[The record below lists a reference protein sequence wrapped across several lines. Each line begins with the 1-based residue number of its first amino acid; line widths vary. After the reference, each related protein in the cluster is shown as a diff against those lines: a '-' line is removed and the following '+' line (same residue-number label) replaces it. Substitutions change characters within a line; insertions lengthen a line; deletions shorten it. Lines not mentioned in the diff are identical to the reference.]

1 MNILHQ
7 FLEALRGLASNKLR
21 SALTVLGI
29 VIGVA
34 AVIAML
40 AIGRGA
46 QNSISSS
53 IESIGTNLLYITSGN
68 RNVRDLRNPKP
79 LTISDALALA
89 DPTNAPFILRVAPV
103 IQGRGDVSYSGESTN
118 TGIYGVTAVYALV
131 SNLKVSEGEL
141 ISDNHLTSRAPVA
154 VIGVD
159 VANALFGRSAN
170 LVGETIRVMGQ
181 PFRVIGVLESKG
193 GGGFG
198 SQDNQILVP
207 LTTAQ
212 SRLLRRVNRDQV
224 DSISVQAV
232 DANSVSKAVEEV
244 TQILATRH
252 RTQVGKED
260 FSILNQQDILST
272 AQSITGV
279 LTIFLGGIAAIS
291 LLVGGIGI
299 MNIMFVSVT
308 ERTREIGL
316 RKAVGARK
324 LDIMIQFLVE
334 ASVLSLIGGMIGILL
349 AWGIATVVGQIAS
362 ASNVNIRPAIQLD
375 MVLLATLFSA
385 GVGMFFGF
393 YPSLRAA
400 NLQPVEALRSE

>member
-1 MNILHQ
+1 MSIFHQ
-7 FLEALRGLASNKLR
+7 FYEALRGLSTNKLR
-21 SALTVLGI
+21 STLTVLGI

-40 AIGRGA
+40 AIGQGA

-68 RNVRDLRNPKP
+68 RNVRNLRNPKP
-79 LTISDALALA
+79 LTLGDANALE
-89 DPTNAPFILRVAPV
+89 DRGNAPAVLRVAPV
-103 IQGRGDVSYSGESTN
+103 IQSLGEVSYSGEN
-118 TGIYGVTAVYALV
+118 TTTSILGVTATYAQV
-131 SNLKVSEGEL
+131 SNLKASEGRL
-141 ISDNHLTSRAPVA
+141 ILVTDLTSRDAVA

-159 VANALFGRSAN
+159 VANSLFGRSVN
-170 LVGETIRVMGQ
+170 LVGEKIRVIGQ

-198 SQDNQILVP
+198 SQDNRILIP

-212 SRLLRRVNRDQV
+212 SRVIRHTNREEV
-224 DSISVQAV
+224 DSILVQAV
-232 DANSVSKAVEEV
+232 DANSVNKAVEQV
-244 TQILATRH
+244 THILATRH
-252 RTQVGKED
+252 RTPIGSED

-272 AQSITGV
+272 AQTITGV

-299 MNIMFVSVT
+299 MNIMYVSVS

-324 LDIMIQFLVE
+324 IDILIQFLVE
-334 ASVLSLIGGMIGILL
+334 SSVLSLIGGSLGVLL
-349 AWGIATVVGQIAS
+349 AWGIATVVGRVAAAS
-362 ASNVNIRPAIQLD
+362 GP
-375 MVLLATLFSA
+375 
-385 GVGMFFGF
+385 G
-393 YPSLRAA
+393 
-400 NLQPVEALRSE
+400 

>member
-7 FLEALRGLASNKLR
+7 ILEALRGLSSNKLR

-46 QNSISSS
+46 QNSISGS
-53 IESIGTNLLYITSGN
+53 IESIGTNLIYIYSGN
-68 RNVRDLRNPKP
+68 ANVENLTNPKP
-79 LTISDALALA
+79 LTLSDAIALA
-89 DPTNAPFILRVAPV
+89 DPASAPSVLRTAPV

-118 TGIYGVTAVYALV
+118 TSILGVTSDFSTVT
-131 SNLKVSEGEL
+131 NLKASEGEL
-141 ISDNHLTSRAPVA
+141 ISDNQYTSRAAVA
-154 VIGVD
+154 VIGID
-159 VANALFGRSAN
+159 VANSLFGRAEN
-170 LVGETIRVMGQ
+170 VVGETVRIEGQ

-193 GGGFG
+193 GSGFG
-198 SQDNQILVP
+198 SQDDRVLIP

-212 SRLLRRVNRDQV
+212 SRLLKRSGLGQIDT
-224 DSISVQAV
+224 IYVQAI
-232 DANSVSKAVEEV
+232 DANSVSEAVEEV
-244 TQILATRH
+244 TQILADRH
-252 RTQVGKED
+252 HTETGRED
-260 FSILNQQDILST
+260 FSVLNQQDILSI
-272 AQSITGV
+272 AQSITSV

-299 MNIMFVSVT
+299 MNIMYVSVT

-334 ASVLSLIGGMIGILL
+334 SSILSLIGGMIGILL
-349 AWGIATVVGQIAS
+349 AWGIASVVGQIAMANS
-362 ASNVNIRPAIQLD
+362 VDINPKIELD
-375 MVLLATLFSA
+375 MVLLATFFSA

>member
-7 FLEALRGLASNKLR
+7 IFEAFRGLATNKLR

-53 IESIGTNLLYITSGN
+53 IESIGTNLLYVYSGN
-68 RNVRDLRNPKP
+68 RNVENLINPKP
-79 LTISDALALA
+79 LTLSDALALI
-89 DPTNAPFILRVAPV
+89 DPVNAPSVLRVAPV
-103 IQGRGDVSYSGESTN
+103 IQGRGEVSYSGESTN
-118 TGIYGVTAVYALV
+118 TSIYGVTPDFAIVT
-131 SNLKVSEGEL
+131 NLKASEGEL
-141 ISDNHLTSRAPVA
+141 ISDSQNTSRMAVA

-159 VANALFGRSAN
+159 VANSLFGRSIN
-170 LVGETIRVMGQ
+170 LVGETIRVGGQ

-198 SQDNQILVP
+198 SQDDQILIP

-212 SRLLRRVNRDQV
+212 IRIIKRPSRDLV
-224 DSISVQAV
+224 DILYVQAV
-232 DANSVSKAVEEV
+232 DANSVSNAVDEV
-244 TQILATRH
+244 TQILGARH
-252 RTQVGKED
+252 HNEIGKED
-260 FSILNQQDILST
+260 FSILNQQDILSI
-272 AQSITGV
+272 AESITSV

-299 MNIMFVSVT
+299 MNIMYVSVT

-316 RKAVGARK
+316 RTAVGARK
-324 LDIMIQFLVE
+324 LEIMIQFLVE
-334 ASVLSLIGGMIGILL
+334 SSVLSLIGGLIGILL
-349 AWGIATVVGQIAS
+349 AWGIATVVGRIAS
-362 ASNVNIRPAIQLD
+362 ANDVDIRPVIQLN

>member
-1 MNILHQ
+1 MNIIHQ
-7 FLEALRGLASNKLR
+7 FFEALRGLSSNKLR

-34 AVIAML
+34 AVIALL

-46 QNSISSS
+46 QNSISGS
-53 IESIGTNLLYITSGN
+53 IESIGTNLLYVSSGN
-68 RNVRDLRNPKP
+68 RNVANLTNPKP
-79 LTISDALALA
+79 LTFNDALALA
-89 DPTNAPFILRVAPV
+89 DPANAPSIFRVAPV
-103 IQGRGDVSYSGESTN
+103 IQGRGEVSYSGESAT
-118 TGIYGVTAVYALV
+118 TSILGVTPDFALV
-131 SNLKVSEGEL
+131 TNLKASEGEL
-141 ISDNHLTSRAPVA
+141 ISYVQYTNRSPVA

-159 VANALFGRSAN
+159 VANSLFGRPQN

-181 PFRVIGVLESKG
+181 PFLVIGVLESKG

-198 SQDNQILVP
+198 SQDNRILVP

-212 SRLLRRVNRDQV
+212 SRLIKRASPGEV
-224 DSISVQAV
+224 DTIYVQAV
-232 DANSVSKAVEEV
+232 DAKSISKAEEEV
-244 TQILATRH
+244 TQILGSRH
-252 RTQVGKED
+252 HNEIGKED
-260 FSILNQQDILST
+260 FSILNQQDILSI
-272 AQSITGV
+272 AQSITSV

-299 MNIMFVSVT
+299 MNIMYVSVT

-334 ASVLSLIGGMIGILL
+334 SSVLSLIGGAIGILL
-349 AWGIATVVGQIAS
+349 AWGIATVVGRIAS
-362 ASNVNIRPAIQLD
+362 ASNVDIRPTIQLN

>member
-7 FLEALRGLASNKLR
+7 ILEALRGLSSNKLR

-46 QNSISSS
+46 QNSISGS
-53 IESIGTNLLYITSGN
+53 IESIGTNLIYIYSGN
-68 RNVRDLRNPKP
+68 ANVKNLTNLKP
-79 LTISDALALA
+79 LTLSDAIALA
-89 DPTNAPFILRVAPV
+89 DPASAPSVLRTAPV

-118 TGIYGVTAVYALV
+118 TSILGVTSDFSLV
-131 SNLKVSEGEL
+131 TNLKASEGEL
-141 ISDNHLTSRAPVA
+141 ISDMHYTSRAAVA

-159 VANALFGRSAN
+159 VANSLFGRAEN
-170 LVGETIRVMGQ
+170 VVGETVRIEGQ

-193 GGGFG
+193 GSGFG
-198 SQDNQILVP
+198 SQDDRVLIP

-212 SRLLRRVNRDQV
+212 SRLLKRSSLGQIDT
-224 DSISVQAV
+224 IYVQAI

-244 TQILATRH
+244 TQILADRH
-252 RTQVGKED
+252 HTETGRED
-260 FSILNQQDILST
+260 FSVLNQQDILSI
-272 AQSITGV
+272 AQSITSV

-299 MNIMFVSVT
+299 MNIMYVSVT

-334 ASVLSLIGGMIGILL
+334 SSILSLIGGMIGILL
-349 AWGIATVVGQIAS
+349 AWGIASVVGQIAMANS
-362 ASNVNIRPAIQLD
+362 VDINPKIELD

-385 GVGMFFGF
+385 GVGIFFGF

>member
-1 MNILHQ
+1 MNIVHQ
-7 FLEALRGLASNKLR
+7 FLEALRGLSSNKLR

-46 QNSISSS
+46 ENSISGS
-53 IESIGTNLLYITSGN
+53 IESIGTNLLYVYSGN
-68 RNVRDLRNPKP
+68 QNVRNLINPKP
-79 LTISDALALA
+79 LTLSDAFALA
-89 DPTNAPFILRVAPV
+89 DPVNAPSVLRVAPV
-103 IQGRGDVSYSGESTN
+103 IQSQGDVSYSGESTN
-118 TGIYGVTAVYALV
+118 TSIVGVTADYAAV
-131 SNLKVSEGEL
+131 SNLKASEGEL
-141 ISDNHLTSRAPVA
+141 ISDMHYTNRAAVA

-159 VANALFGRSAN
+159 VANSLFGRTEN

-181 PFRVIGVLESKG
+181 PFHVIGVLESKG

-198 SQDNQILVP
+198 SQDNRILIP

-212 SRLLRRVNRDQV
+212 SRLIKRVNRDQV

-232 DANSVSKAVEEV
+232 DADSVSKAVEEV
-244 TQILATRH
+244 TQILSTRH
-252 RTQVGKED
+252 RTEIGKED
-260 FSILNQQDILST
+260 FSILNQQDILSI

-324 LDIMIQFLVE
+324 LDILIQFLLE
-334 ASVLSLIGGMIGILL
+334 SSVLSLIGGLIGILL
-349 AWGIATVVGQIAS
+349 AWGIASVVGQIAA
-362 ASNVNIRPAIQLD
+362 ASEVDIKPVVQLD
-375 MVLLATLFSA
+375 MILLATLFSA

>member
-1 MNILHQ
+1 MNLLHQ
-7 FLEALRGLASNKLR
+7 FMEALRGLSSNKLR

-40 AIGRGA
+40 AIGQGA
-46 QNSISSS
+46 QNSINTS
-53 IESIGTNLLYITSGN
+53 IESIGTNLLYVTSGN
-68 RNVRDLRNPKP
+68 RDVRNLTLPKP
-79 LTISDALALA
+79 LTLGDANALA
-89 DPTNAPFILRVAPV
+89 DPTNAPAILRVAPV
-103 IQGRGDVSYSGESTN
+103 IQGFGDVTYSGESST
-118 TGIYGVTAVYALV
+118 TSIYAVTLDYALV
-131 SNLKVSEGEL
+131 SNLTAQEGSL
-141 ISDNHLTSRAPVA
+141 INENQLTSRAAVA

-159 VANALFGRSAN
+159 VANSLFGRSVN
-170 LVGETIRVMGQ
+170 LVGETIRIMGQ
-181 PFRVIGVLESKG
+181 PFRVIGVLKSKG

-198 SQDNQILVP
+198 SLDNRILVP
-207 LTTAQ
+207 ITTAQ
-212 SRLLRRVNRDQV
+212 SRLLRRVDRDEV
-224 DSISVQAV
+224 DSILVQAI
-232 DANSVSKAVEEV
+232 DAKSVTKAINEI
-244 TQILATRH
+244 TQILSTRH
-252 RTQVGKED
+252 RTQIGKED

-272 AQSITGV
+272 ANTITGV

-334 ASVLSLIGGMIGILL
+334 SSVLSLIGGGIGILV
-349 AWGIATVVGQIAS
+349 AWGIATVVGQVAAS
-362 ASNVNIRPAIQLD
+362 RNVDIHPAIQLN
-375 MVLLATLFSA
+375 MILLATLFSA
-385 GVGMFFGF
+385 GVGIFFGF

>member
-7 FLEALRGLASNKLR
+7 FAEAFRGVSSNKLR

-53 IESIGTNLLYITSGN
+53 IESIGTNLVYVYSGN
-68 RNVRDLRNPKP
+68 QNVRNLRNPKP
-79 LTISDALALA
+79 LTLSDATALM
-89 DPTNAPFILRVAPV
+89 DPVNAPSILRVAPV
-103 IQGRGDVSYSGESTN
+103 IQGQGEVSYSGESTN
-118 TGIYGVTAVYALV
+118 TSIVGVTAVYGLV
-131 SNLKVSEGEL
+131 SNIKASEGEL
-141 ISDNHLTSRAPVA
+141 ISDNNLTSRAAVA

-159 VANALFGRSAN
+159 VANSLFGRSVN

-212 SRLLRRVNRDQV
+212 SRLIRRANPNQVN
-224 DSISVQAV
+224 SISIQAV

-252 RTQVGKED
+252 HTAAGKED

-324 LDIMIQFLVE
+324 IDIMIQFLVE
-334 ASVLSLIGGMIGILL
+334 SSVLSLIGGVIGILL
-349 AWGIATVVGQIAS
+349 AWGIATVVGRIAS
-362 ASNVNIRPAIQLD
+362 ASNVNIVPTIQLD

-385 GVGMFFGF
+385 GVGIFFGF

>member
-7 FLEALRGLASNKLR
+7 FLEALRGISSNKLR

-46 QNSISSS
+46 ENSISGS
-53 IESIGTNLLYITSGN
+53 IESIGTNLLYVYSGN
-68 RNVRDLRNPKP
+68 QNVRDLINPKP
-79 LTISDALALA
+79 LTLSDALALA
-89 DPTNAPFILRVAPV
+89 DPVNAPSILRVAPV
-103 IQGRGDVSYSGESTN
+103 IQDQGDVSYSGESTK
-118 TGIYGVTAVYALV
+118 TSIVGVTADYATV
-131 SNLKVSEGEL
+131 SNLIASEGEL
-141 ISDNHLTSRAPVA
+141 ISDIYYTSRAAVA

-159 VANALFGRSAN
+159 VANSLFGRTEN

-198 SQDNQILVP
+198 SQDNRILIP

-212 SRLLRRVNRDQV
+212 SRLIKRANRDQV
-224 DSISVQAV
+224 DSISIQAV

-244 TQILATRH
+244 TQILGTRH
-252 RTQVGKED
+252 RTEIGKED
-260 FSILNQQDILST
+260 FSILNQQDILSI
-272 AQSITGV
+272 AQSVTSV

-324 LDIMIQFLVE
+324 LDILIQFLLE
-334 ASVLSLIGGMIGILL
+334 SSVLSLIGGLIGILL
-349 AWGIATVVGQIAS
+349 AWGIASVVGQIAA
-362 ASNVNIRPAIQLD
+362 ASDVDIRPVIQLD
-375 MVLLATLFSA
+375 MILLATLFSA
-385 GVGMFFGF
+385 GVGIFFGF

>member
-7 FLEALRGLASNKLR
+7 FLEALRGISSNKLR

-46 QNSISSS
+46 ENSISGS
-53 IESIGTNLLYITSGN
+53 IESIGTNLLYVYSGN
-68 RNVRDLRNPKP
+68 QNVRDLINPKP
-79 LTISDALALA
+79 LTLSDALALA
-89 DPTNAPFILRVAPV
+89 DPVNAPSILRVAPV
-103 IQGRGDVSYSGESTN
+103 IQDQGDVSYSGESTK
-118 TGIYGVTAVYALV
+118 TSIVGVTADYATV
-131 SNLKVSEGEL
+131 SNLKASEGEL
-141 ISDNHLTSRAPVA
+141 ISDIYYTSRAAVA

-159 VANALFGRSAN
+159 VANSLFGRTEN

-198 SQDNQILVP
+198 SQDNRILIP

-212 SRLLRRVNRDQV
+212 SRLIKRANRDQV
-224 DSISVQAV
+224 DSISIQAV

-244 TQILATRH
+244 TQILGTRH
-252 RTQVGKED
+252 RTEIGKED
-260 FSILNQQDILST
+260 FSILNQQDILSI
-272 AQSITGV
+272 AQSVTSV

-324 LDIMIQFLVE
+324 LDILIQFLLE
-334 ASVLSLIGGMIGILL
+334 SSVLSLIGGLIGILL
-349 AWGIATVVGQIAS
+349 AWGIASVVGQIAA
-362 ASNVNIRPAIQLD
+362 ASDVDIRPVIQLD
-375 MVLLATLFSA
+375 MILLATLFSA

>member
-244 TQILATRH
+244 TQILETRH

>member
-7 FLEALRGLASNKLR
+7 FLEALRGLSSNKLR
-21 SALTVLGI
+21 SMLTVLGI

-46 QNSISSS
+46 QNSISNS
-53 IESIGTNLLYITSGN
+53 IESIGTNLLYVYSGN
-68 RNVRDLRNPKP
+68 RNVENLINPKP
-79 LTISDALALA
+79 LTLNDAQALT
-89 DPTNAPFILRVAPV
+89 DPVSAPSVFRAAPV
-103 IQGRGDVSYSGESTN
+103 LQGQGDVSYSGESTS
-118 TGIYGVTAVYALV
+118 TSILGITSDFAYVT
-131 SNLKVSEGEL
+131 NLKTSEGEL
-141 ISDNHLTSRAPVA
+141 ISDQHITSRAAVA

-159 VANALFGRSAN
+159 VAESLFGRSDN
-170 LVGETIRVMGQ
+170 LVGETIRVEGQ

-193 GGGFG
+193 GSGFG
-198 SQDNQILVP
+198 SEDNRILVP

-212 SRLLRRVNRDQV
+212 SRLIKRANLGQV
-224 DSISVQAV
+224 DTIYVQAV
-232 DANSVSKAVEEV
+232 DANSVSTAVEEV
-244 TQILATRH
+244 TQVLGSRH
-252 RTQVGKED
+252 HNDAGKED
-260 FSILNQQDILST
+260 FSVLNQQDILSI
-272 AQSITGV
+272 ASSITSV

-324 LDIMIQFLVE
+324 LDIMVQFLVE
-334 ASVLSLIGGMIGILL
+334 SSVLSLIGGLIGILL
-349 AWGIATVVGQIAS
+349 AWGIATVVGRIAA
-362 ASNVNIRPAIQLD
+362 ASEVDIRPTIQLD

-385 GVGMFFGF
+385 GVGIFFGF

>member
-1 MNILHQ
+1 MNIIHQ
-7 FLEALRGLASNKLR
+7 FIEALRGLSSNKLR
-21 SALTVLGI
+21 SSLTVLGI

-53 IESIGTNLLYITSGN
+53 IEGIGTNLLYITPGN
-68 RNVRDLRNPKP
+68 RNVEGLRNPKP
-79 LTISDALALA
+79 LTLSDAISLTDIGA
-89 DPTNAPFILRVAPV
+89 APSILRVAPV
-103 IQGRGDVSYSGESTN
+103 IQGFGDVSYSGESTN
-118 TGIYGVTAVYALV
+118 TTIIGVTAEYALV
-131 SNLKVSEGEL
+131 SNITASEGEL
-141 ISDNHLTSRAPVA
+141 IFDNHLTGREAVA
-154 VIGVD
+154 IIGVD
-159 VANALFGRSAN
+159 VAKSLFGRTEN
-170 LVGETIRVMGQ
+170 LVGEIIRVMGQ

-198 SQDNQILVP
+198 SQDNRILVP

-212 SRLLRRVNRDQV
+212 SRLFRRTNRDQV
-224 DSISVQAV
+224 DSILVQAV
-232 DANSVSKAVEEV
+232 DADSVSKAVEDV
-244 TQILATRH
+244 IHILSTRH
-252 RTQVGKED
+252 RTEIGKED

-324 LDIMIQFLVE
+324 YDILIQFLLE
-334 ASVLSLIGGMIGILL
+334 SSVLSLIGGGFGVLL

-362 ASNVNIRPAIQLD
+362 ASNVDIRPTIQLD

-385 GVGMFFGF
+385 GVGIFFGF

>member
-1 MNILHQ
+1 MNIIHQ
-7 FLEALRGLASNKLR
+7 FLEALRGISSNKLR

-53 IESIGTNLLYITSGN
+53 IESIGTNLLYVTSGN
-68 RNVRDLRNPKP
+68 RNVRNLRNPKP
-79 LTISDALALA
+79 LTLGDATALSDPASASA
-89 DPTNAPFILRVAPV
+89 ILHVAPV
-103 IQGRGDVSYSGESTN
+103 IQNFGDVSYSGEST
-118 TGIYGVTAVYALV
+118 TTSILGVTPTYAQV
-131 SNLKVSEGEL
+131 SNLKASEGEL
-141 ISDNHLTSRAPVA
+141 ITDLNLTSRAAVA
-154 VIGVD
+154 IIGVD
-159 VANALFGRSAN
+159 VANSLFGRSTN
-170 LVGETIRVMGQ
+170 LVGETIRVVGQ

-198 SQDNQILVP
+198 SQDNRILIP

-212 SRLLRRVNRDQV
+212 SRVIRRTNRDEL
-224 DSISVQAV
+224 DSILVQAV
-232 DANSVSKAVEEV
+232 DANSVNKAVDQV
-244 TQILATRH
+244 TQILSSRH
-252 RTQVGKED
+252 NTVIGSED

-272 AQSITGV
+272 AQTITGV

-324 LDIMIQFLVE
+324 IDIMIQFLVE
-334 ASVLSLIGGMIGILL
+334 SSVLSLIGGLVGILL
-349 AWGIATVVGQIAS
+349 AWGIATVVGRIAS
-362 ASNVNIRPAIQLD
+362 ASNVNIRPTIQLN
-375 MVLLATLFSA
+375 MILLATLFSG
-385 GVGMFFGF
+385 GVGIFFGF